1 MRNWTSELWILH
13 SNALNHWATETLRW
27 VRYIT
32 KSSIMKFLPCDKT
45 ENIFLHFFTKLK
57 SLLFYFHWTSWPLR
71 VHKDYKTFMHW
82 SVDSLKLTGGDGRSK
97 QKSDIKSPTKTQ
109 KMNSFSEWNLIENS
123 KKKKSHHHLQE
134 YPMFQNLS
142 QYGLLMKI
150 PW

>member
-1 MRNWTSELWILH
+1 
-13 SNALNHWATETLRW
+13 
-27 VRYIT
+27 
-32 KSSIMKFLPCDKT
+32 MKFLPCDKT

-57 SLLFYFHWTSWPLR
+57 SLLFYFHWTSWPVR
-71 VHKDYKTFMHW
+71 AHKDYKTFMHW
-82 SVDSLKLTGGDGRSK
+82 SVDSLKLTGSDGRSK
-97 QKSDIKSPTKTQ
+97 QKSDIQSPTKTQ

-123 KKKKSHHHLQE
+123 KKKSHHHLQE